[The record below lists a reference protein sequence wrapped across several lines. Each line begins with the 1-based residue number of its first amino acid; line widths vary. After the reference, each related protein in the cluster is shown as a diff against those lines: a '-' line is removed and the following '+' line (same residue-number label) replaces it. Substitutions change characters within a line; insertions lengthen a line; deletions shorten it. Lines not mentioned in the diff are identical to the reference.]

1 MESLAGN
8 LLLTVGGVTGAIFFF
23 ILLFRG
29 DIVYG
34 FIIYFIT
41 AIFLGR
47 WFFFISLPGLPD
59 IYLERIVFVFL
70 FGVVVIELFTGRER
84 TLPNTS
90 IEYWMVVTLLA
101 LIVSM
106 YRTGF
111 LATRGDEVQPFHIFL
126 TGFLF
131 PFSFY
136 YFGKTFF
143 YTEKR
148 IRIFLWTSFIL
159 LTYLVLTAYF
169 EHFKLNSLIFPKY
182 IADPTQG
189 IHYGRARGPFV
200 VAPVNGWVIA
210 SLFFPSLFLRTRIQ
224 GVFSRGFILWVLL
237 LTPGAIFYTYTRA
250 VWLSFI
256 LAPVVAIF
264 FSQRLLVKPR
274 FFFFPLV
281 LILLL
286 VLMNWQNITGKER
299 ELGGVM
305 QLSEI
310 EARKNLFEATKS
322 IFPDYPLFGVGFGR
336 FTRALPFY
344 AGGIFFGTSAQVA
357 AQHNIFFSLLSE
369 VGIIGLIPF
378 LLILFY
384 AFLYSFRF
392 FKELGQE
399 GFLNKDLIVAF
410 WSLMVVY
417 LVNASFIQTQFF
429 LSANVLIFL
438 WIGIAVGF
446 YQRKILNLLPLESNP

>member
-8 LLLTVGGVTGAIFFF
+8 LLITIGGFVGLIFFLM
-23 ILLFRG
+23 LLSRG

-34 FIIYFIT
+34 VIVYLFS
-41 AIFLGR
+41 AIFLGKS
-47 WFFFISLPGLPD
+47 FFFISLPGLPD
-59 IYLERIVFVFL
+59 IYLERIIFVFL
-70 FGVVVIELFTGRER
+70 FMAVVVELVTGRER

-90 IEYWMVVTLLA
+90 IEYWMAVLLLTLM
-101 LIVSM
+101 VSM

-111 LATRGDEVQPFHIFL
+111 VATRGDEVQPFHIFL

-136 YFGKTFF
+136 YFGKTFI
-143 YTEKR
+143 YTENRLR
-148 IRIFLWTSFIL
+148 ILLWTSFVL

-169 EHFKLNSLIFPKY
+169 EHFKINSLIYPKY
-182 IADPTQG
+182 IADPTEG
-189 IHYGRARGPFV
+189 IHYGRARGPFA
-200 VAPVNGWVIA
+200 VAPVDGWVMA
-210 SLFFPSLFLRTRIQ
+210 TLFFSSLFLRTQIE
-224 GVFSRGFILWVLL
+224 GIFIRGIILWVLL

-256 LAPVVAIF
+256 LAPVVTIIF
-264 FSQRLLVKPR
+264 SPRLLVRAR
-274 FFFFPLV
+274 FFLIPLV
-281 LILLL
+281 VIFLL
-286 VLMNWQNITGKER
+286 VMLNWQNITGKER

-310 EARKNLFEATKS
+310 EARKNLFEVTKS

-344 AGGIFFGTSAQVA
+344 AGGIFFGTSAQIA

-369 VGIIGLIPF
+369 VGIIGIIPF
-378 LLILFY
+378 LLILYY
-384 AFLYSFRF
+384 AFLYSIRF
-392 FKELGQE
+392 FKELGLE
-399 GFLNKDLIVAF
+399 GFFNRD
-410 WSLMVVY
+410 LMVVFWAMMVIY
-417 LVNASFIQTQFF
+417 IVNASFIQTQFF
-429 LSANVLIFL
+429 LSANVLVFL

-446 YQRKILNLLPLESNP
+446 YQRKILDLLPLESNP